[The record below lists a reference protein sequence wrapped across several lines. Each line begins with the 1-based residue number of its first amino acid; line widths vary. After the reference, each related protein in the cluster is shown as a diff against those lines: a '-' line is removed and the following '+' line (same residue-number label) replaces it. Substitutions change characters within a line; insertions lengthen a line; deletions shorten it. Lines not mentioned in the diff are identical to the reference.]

1 MKAALK
7 HIIERPLLS
16 STHSTQK
23 SIDNNINKKY
33 NINNK
38 KLKEYNKINISMN
51 NSISRIGNHNRDNSI
66 EIKLEANNN
75 KSKIKNIKN
84 INNIDKS
91 IVVDM
96 KKNKKNKNNKIKGK
110 TNLIMTVIN
119 DTFII

>member
-1 MKAALK
+1 
-7 HIIERPLLS
+7 
-16 STHSTQK
+16 
-23 SIDNNINKKY
+23 
-33 NINNK
+33 
-38 KLKEYNKINISMN
+38 MN

-119 DTFII
+119 DNLLGNLNYNDYINGNFLNLYNKSIKNGDRRKNK